1 MKILIKKMS
10 LRSSLIQKPAMNHK
24 QKYIIFLLIC
34 VLLLGFIFPYSS
46 HPMGKKKNEGKEEL
60 KFWHSIGTHNKEVL
74 GELIN
79 SFNEVQKQ
87 TIVKGLFEGNDE
99 DLYLKLLS
107 RENLPDIVL
116 IPVHLLPGLLRENL
130 VVDLSSYIPQK
141 TREEIAIRYWESVT
155 FEDRIYGIPFSF
167 SSQIIYVNQNLLR
180 IAGVRY
186 TGEPSS
192 WEKIFP
198 ILTKIQ
204 ANTEGKWAIF
214 IPMETTTQFISFIES
229 YTGKLIYKDGALTV
243 KDKKTIEAMSYLQQ
257 LVYSHSLMP
266 PKVTMSEGEQLFLS
280 GKLGM
285 MVAPSSMLVYTQ
297 SNLPYSLEVWHMPAA
312 EGIKPLI
319 TGLCLAL
326 IKSNTKRE
334 KEAFV
339 FLEYLLT
346 PENILKWH
354 THTGDP
360 AIRVDVKNSID
371 LLVFYEE
378 NPNYTTPVIDLE
390 RGRVFNPG
398 VDYIA
403 LNKIIKMAL
412 ERIMINQEK
421 PANVLTD
428 IQNQIDNLWL
438 AAQSM

>member
-1 MKILIKKMS
+1 M
-10 LRSSLIQKPAMNHK
+10 
-24 QKYIIFLLIC
+24 
-34 VLLLGFIFPYSS
+34 
-46 HPMGKKKNEGKEEL
+46 KKNEGKEEL

-87 TIVKGLFEGNDE
+87 TIVKGVFEGNDE

-141 TREEIAIRYWESVT
+141 TREEISIRYWESVT

-229 YTGKLIYKDGALTV
+229 YTGKLIYKDGALIV

-266 PKVTMSEGEQLFLS
+266 PKATMSEGEQLFLS

-319 TGLCLAL
+319 TGLSLAL

-339 FLEYLLT
+339 FLEYLLK

-371 LLVFYEE
+371 LMVFYEE

-390 RGRVFNPG
+390 RGRVFNPR
-398 VDYIA
+398 VDYIT

-412 ERIMINQEK
+412 ERIMINQEE